1 VRGSRGGDVL
11 LRRSAPLALLLALGA
26 SLVAVTLGKVG
37 AGVVLTVSAAVGILS
52 AFFLEAALTRILQPG
67 RPRFSR
73 SASVFLVAHLALW
86 GVFLAGLFRWRHD
99 VELWAVAAGL
109 GCFLL
114 GLSIGGMN
122 VRGGTPREE

>member
-1 VRGSRGGDVL
+1 MLVRRA
-11 LRRSAPLALLLALGA
+11 APISLLLALGA
-26 SLVAVTLGKVG
+26 SLVTVMLGKV
-37 AGVVLTVSAAVGILS
+37 AVGVVLTVSAAVGILS
-52 AFFLEAALTRILQPG
+52 TICLEAALVRILQPG
-67 RPRFSR
+67 RPRLSR
-73 SASVFLVAHLALW
+73 SATVFLVAHLALW
-86 GVFLAGLFRWRHD
+86 GVFLAGLYRWRHG